1 MVRDISRFPD
11 IIRANSCERR
21 PCIVSSRREFVK
33 IAGLATMYVAA
44 RGTALAAAEEPALG
58 LIFPPLDY
66 PIPPD
71 AKRLYPTGVRFL
83 GDGVG
88 LSGGMTIDG
97 YEEAIPRLIPAAE
110 RLAKQGAKVISF
122 FGSSITFYKGAK
134 FNDELTQRITKATGL
149 PATTQSN
156 GLVDGLRVANAKRVA
171 VATAYT
177 DIVTERLKLFL
188 EEHGFDVTYAKG
200 LGYERIPE
208 GAATQEI
215 LFKLGINVYANSKK
229 ADALVVS
236 CGALK
241 TLHLIVPLENQIKVP
256 VVSSTPHG
264 LMNGVR
270 LLGVSPRAKGFGMV
284 LAKA

>member
-1 MVRDISRFPD
+1 MST
-11 IIRANSCERR
+11 
-21 PCIVSSRREFVK
+21 SRRDFVK
-33 IAGLATMYVAA
+33 ITGTAA
-44 RGTALAAAEEPALG
+44 VYGALAAPAFGFAGEPALG
-58 LIFPPLDY
+58 LIFPPKDY

-71 AKRLYPTGVRFL
+71 AKRLYPSGVEFL

-88 LSGGMTIDG
+88 LPGGMTLEG
-97 YEEAIPRLIPAAE
+97 YEEAIPRVVPVAE
-110 RLAKQGAKVISF
+110 ALAKRGAKVISV
-122 FGSSITFYKGAK
+122 FGSSLTFYKGAK
-134 FNDELTQRITKATGL
+134 FNEDLTQRVTNATGL

-156 GLVDGLRVANAKRVA
+156 GLIDGLRTVNAKRVA

-177 DIVTERLKLFL
+177 DTVTGRLKVFL
-188 EEHGFDVTYAKG
+188 EEHGFEVTFAKG

-215 LFKLGINVYANSKK
+215 LFNLGADSYANSRK

-236 CGALK
+236 CGALR
-241 TLHLIVPLENQIKVP
+241 TLDLIVPLENRIKVP

-270 LLGVSPRAKGFGMV
+270 LLGVSPRAQGFGMV
-284 LAKA
+284 FARA

>member
-1 MVRDISRFPD
+1 M
-11 IIRANSCERR
+11 AT
-21 PCIVSSRREFVK
+21 SRRALIK
-33 IAGLATMYVAA
+33 IGLGAA
-44 RGTALAAAEEPALG
+44 CAAVGGRAFAADTDPAVG
-58 LIFPPLDY
+58 LIFPPLNY

-71 AKRLYPTGVRFL
+71 ARRLYPRGVEFL
-83 GDGVG
+83 SGGVG
-88 LSGGMTIDG
+88 LPGGMTVEG
-97 YEEAIPRLIPAAE
+97 YDEAIPRVIPAAE
-110 RLAKQGAKVISF
+110 ALAKQGAKAISV
-122 FGSSITFYKGAK
+122 FGSSLTFYKGAK
-134 FNDELTQRITKATGL
+134 FNEELTGRVTRATGL

-177 DIVTERLKLFL
+177 DVVTERLKLFL
-188 EEHGFDVTYAKG
+188 QEHGFQVTYARG

-215 LFKLGINVYANSKK
+215 LFKLGADVYANSGK

-236 CGALK
+236 CGALQ
-241 TLHLIVPLENQIKVP
+241 TLDLIVPLEGHTKVP

-264 LMNGVR
+264 LMNAVR
-270 LLGVSPRAKGFGMV
+270 LLGVSPRARGFGMV

>member
-1 MVRDISRFPD
+1 MTG
-11 IIRANSCERR
+11 
-21 PCIVSSRREFVK
+21 SRRDFLKLGGV
-33 IAGLATMYVAA
+33 ATAC
-44 RGTALAAAEEPALG
+44 GALGGAVFEAAEEPALG
-58 LIFPPLDY
+58 LIFPPLNY

-71 AKRLYPTGVRFL
+71 AKLLYPTGVRFL

-88 LSGGMTIDG
+88 LPGGMTPAG
-97 YEEAIPRLIPAAE
+97 YDEAIPRVLPAAE
-110 RLAKQGAKVISF
+110 ALAKRGAKVISV
-122 FGSSITFYKGAK
+122 FGSSLTFYKGAK
-134 FNDELTQRITKATGL
+134 FNEELIRRVTKATGR

-156 GLVDGLRVANAKRVA
+156 GLVDGLRTANAKRVA

-188 EEHGFDVTYAKG
+188 EEHGFEVTFAKG
-200 LGYERIPE
+200 LGFEKIPE
-208 GAATQEI
+208 GAATHDI
-215 LFKLGINVYANSKK
+215 LFKLGLDAYANSRK

-236 CGALK
+236 CGALR
-241 TLHLIVPLENQIKVP
+241 TLDLIVPLENQIKVP

-270 LLGVSPRAKGFGMV
+270 MLGVSPRAKGYGMV